1 MDLRKLKVLFD
12 MVQGSSITVLEVRDA
27 TQWIR
32 VRSSPGSKP
41 LVASRDAT
49 VAEVAGPATAISG
62 PPVDHVVKS
71 SLVGT
76 LYRGAAPGAR
86 PFVEVG
92 DPVEAGG
99 ALCVIEAMKLRKE
112 IHADRAGIVAKVL
125 VDSGE
130 PVEYGQPLFVI
141 A

>member
-1 MDLRKLKVLFD
+1 
-12 MVQGSSITVLEVRDA
+12 
-27 TQWIR
+27 
-32 VRSSPGSKP
+32 
-41 LVASRDAT
+41 
-49 VAEVAGPATAISG
+49 
-62 PPVDHVVKS
+62 VKS

-76 LYRGAAPGAR
+76 LYRGAAPGAK

-99 ALCVIEAMKLRKE
+99 ALCVVEAMKLRKE

>member
-1 MDLRKLKVLFD
+1 VNLRKLKVLFD

-27 TQWIR
+27 SQWIR
-32 VRSSPGSKP
+32 VRSSPGTKP
-41 LVASRDAT
+41 PAAPRDAT
-49 VAEVAGPATAISG
+49 AAGVANPATAISA
-62 PPVDHVVKS
+62 PHVDHVVKS

-76 LYRGAAPGAR
+76 LHRAATPGAK

-99 ALCVIEAMKLRKE
+99 TLCVVEAMRIRNE

-125 VDSGE
+125 VVSGQ